1 MSLAIGFTEK
11 YYTLWSVRTDPVYMG
26 DRLIGH
32 DFQKSYIKNL
42 SMDKEKAI
50 DKARKLGCVDLV
62 PDPTLRGTNLVTYFQ
77 ETKSEKERRL
87 KEQAR
92 KDELRRTTFTFGK
105 HINKTYQEVSEI
117 DSEYLHWAYN
127 NSEADKKG
135 IENTT
140 YWKNKLAEEEKEKN
154 ALLEII
160 EKARKSGEIELTI
173 LDNPDVYGICRTD
186 KNIHIYF
193 PEVKQN
199 YYNGWEYSIPVIK
212 GKGKRVKNKTFKV
225 KIDKDWICDLFECS
239 ANNNILKAINIK
251 KS

>member
-11 YYTLWSVRTDPVYMG
+11 YYTLWSVRTDPVYIG

-50 DKARKLGCVDLV
+50 EKAKKLGCVDLV
-62 PDPTLRGTNLVTYFQ
+62 PDPTLRGSRLITYFQ

-92 KDELRRTTFTFGK
+92 KDELSRTTFTFGK
-105 HINKTYQEVSEI
+105 YENKTYQEVSEI

-127 NSEADKKG
+127 NSEANKVG

-154 ALLEII
+154 ALLDTI
-160 EKARKSGEIELTI
+160 EEARKSGEIVLTI
-173 LDNPDVYGICRTD
+173 LDNPDVYGICKTD
-186 KNIHIYF
+186 KNIDIYF

-199 YYNGWEYSIPVIK
+199 YYNGWEYFTPVIK

-239 ANNNILKAINIK
+239 ANNNILKVINIK

>member
-11 YYTLWSVRTDPVYMG
+11 YYTLWSVRTDPVYIG

-50 DKARKLGCVDLV
+50 EKAKKLGCVDLV
-62 PDPTLRGTNLVTYFQ
+62 PDSTLRGTNLVTYFQ

-127 NSEADKKG
+127 NSEANKVG

-154 ALLEII
+154 ALLDII
-160 EKARKSGEIELTI
+160 EEARKSGEIELTI

-186 KNIHIYF
+186 KDIDIYF

-199 YYNGWEYSIPVIK
+199 YYNGWEYFTPVIK

-225 KIDKDWICDLFECS
+225 KIDKDWICDLFERS
-239 ANNNILKAINIK
+239 VNNNILKVINIK

>member
-1 MSLAIGFTEK
+1 
-11 YYTLWSVRTDPVYMG
+11 
-26 DRLIGH
+26 
-32 DFQKSYIKNL
+32 
-42 SMDKEKAI
+42 MDKEKAI
-50 DKARKLGCVDLV
+50 EKAKKLGCVDLV
-62 PDPTLRGTNLVTYFQ
+62 PDPTLRGSRLITYFQ

-92 KDELRRTTFTFGK
+92 KDELSRTTFTFGK
-105 HINKTYQEVSEI
+105 YENKTYQEVSEI

-127 NSEADKKG
+127 NSEANKVG

-154 ALLEII
+154 ALLDTI
-160 EKARKSGEIELTI
+160 EEARKSGEIVLTI
-173 LDNPDVYGICRTD
+173 LDNPDVYGICKTD
-186 KNIHIYF
+186 KNIDIYF

-199 YYNGWEYSIPVIK
+199 YYNGWEYFTPVIK

-225 KIDKDWICDLFECS
+225 KIDKDWICDLFEFNDNS
-239 ANNNILKAINIK
+239 KILKVINIK

>member
-11 YYTLWSVRTDPVYMG
+11 YYTLWSVRTDPVYIG

-50 DKARKLGCVDLV
+50 EKAKKLGCVDLV
-62 PDPTLRGTNLVTYFQ
+62 PDPTLRGSRLITYFQ

-92 KDELRRTTFTFGK
+92 KDELSRTTFTFGK
-105 HINKTYQEVSEI
+105 YENKTYQEVSEI

-127 NSEADKKG
+127 NSEANKVG

-154 ALLEII
+154 ALLDTI
-160 EKARKSGEIELTI
+160 EEARKSGEIVLTI
-173 LDNPDVYGICRTD
+173 LDNPDVYGICKTD
-186 KNIHIYF
+186 KNIDIYF

-199 YYNGWEYSIPVIK
+199 YYNGWEYFTPVIK

-225 KIDKDWICDLFECS
+225 KIDKDWICDLFEFNDNS
-239 ANNNILKAINIK
+239 KILKVINIK

>member
-11 YYTLWSVRTDPVYMG
+11 YYTLWSVRTYPVHIG

-50 DKARKLGCVDLV
+50 EKAKKLGCVDLV

-87 KEQAR
+87 KEESI
-92 KDELRRTTFTFGK
+92 KNKLSKTTFTFGK
-105 HINKTYQEVSEI
+105 HNGKTYQEVSEI

-127 NSEADKKG
+127 NSEADNSG
-135 IENTT
+135 VENTT
-140 YWKNKLAEEEKEKN
+140 YWKNKLSEEENEEK
-154 ALLEII
+154 ALLEIV
-160 EKARKSGEIELTI
+160 KKTRKSGEIELTI
-173 LDNPDVYGICRTD
+173 LDNPNEYGICRTD
-186 KNIHIYF
+186 KKIDIYF
-193 PEVKQN
+193 PDVKPN
-199 YYNGWEYSIPVIK
+199 YYNGWEYFTPVIK

-225 KIDKDWICDLFECS
+225 TIDKDWICDVFNDDV
-239 ANNNILKAINIK
+239 NNKIIKVINIK
-251 KS
+251 KA